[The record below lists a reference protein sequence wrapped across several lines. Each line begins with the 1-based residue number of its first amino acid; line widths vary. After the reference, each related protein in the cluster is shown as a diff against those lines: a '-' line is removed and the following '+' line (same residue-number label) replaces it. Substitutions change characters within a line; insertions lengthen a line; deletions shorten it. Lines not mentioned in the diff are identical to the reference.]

1 MVKNHSL
8 YLYWKTPH
16 TINFNYQL
24 DEVFCSSLSIHTY
37 LPFKNTFLDIYI
49 IILLQME
56 MLAPFHPYF
65 LDFME
70 WKDTSSASFQKKKS
84 VSRFVVKS
92 KHSQKVKIFRACFYN
107 TSMKIL
113 LLMQNDFWFSLKA
126 TISFFKE
133 NENFVLTSSKNC
145 FGITVNNT

>member
-1 MVKNHSL
+1 M
-8 YLYWKTPH
+8 YLIRPFYGKESQSIFILEDPH

-24 DEVFCSSLSIHTY
+24 GRGILLKPFYTLYIPTY

-70 WKDTSSASFQKKKS
+70 WKDTSSASF
-84 VSRFVVKS
+84 
-92 KHSQKVKIFRACFYN
+92 
-107 TSMKIL
+107 
-113 LLMQNDFWFSLKA
+113 
-126 TISFFKE
+126 
-133 NENFVLTSSKNC
+133 
-145 FGITVNNT
+145 

>member
-16 TINFNYQL
+16 TINFNYQQGRGIL
-24 DEVFCSSLSIHTY
+24 LKPFYTLYIPTY

-113 LLMQNDFWFSLKA
+113 LLMQNDFWFSLKV
-126 TISFFKE
+126 TISFF
-133 NENFVLTSSKNC
+133 
-145 FGITVNNT
+145 